1 MSWSVHSP
9 MFPSLT
15 PRATD
20 PLWFSVDKPVD
31 EESELAKEEAEHNA
45 ALERI
50 AKQGSDLTPIGKT
63 GNDQMDD
70 NEEEED
76 EDDDSES
83 DHDDEDE
90 EDVDMA
96 NNFNQEDNN
105 VNQN

>member
-1 MSWSVHSP
+1 MQ
-9 MFPSLT
+9 
-15 PRATD
+15 
-20 PLWFSVDKPVD
+20 
-31 EESELAKEEAEHNA
+31 

-96 NNFNQEDNN
+96 NNFIM
-105 VNQN
+105 